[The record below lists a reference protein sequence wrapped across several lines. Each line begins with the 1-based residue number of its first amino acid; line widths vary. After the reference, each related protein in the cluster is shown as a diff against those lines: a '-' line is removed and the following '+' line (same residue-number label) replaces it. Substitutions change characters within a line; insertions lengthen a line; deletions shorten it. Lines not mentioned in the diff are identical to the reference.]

1 MTCMLK
7 CLGAKCTDDDNVFE
21 MHQKIKWTGRKIGS
35 YVIKNSKEQNSK
47 MLMGR
52 KQVMS
57 IWVFTENSK
66 SKMLGGKE
74 KEKQAGYCLDK
85 T

>member
-7 CLGAKCTDDDNVFE
+7 CLGVKCTDDDDDVFE
-21 MHQKIKWTGRKIGS
+21 MHQKIKWTGKKMGS

-52 KQVMS
+52 KQLMS
-57 IWVFTENSK
+57 IWVFTEK
-66 SKMLGGKE
+66 F
-74 KEKQAGYCLDK
+74 
-85 T
+85 